1 MGTLYGLALCAGVGG
16 LELGFD
22 LAFGPASIEC
32 WVEHDPKKARVL
44 QARMQDG
51 IFADAPIWDDLRTF
65 NGREW
70 RGIDFLAAGWPCRPF
85 STASRGRATAPDLWG
100 SVRQVVAQSR
110 PRLVALEN
118 VPRAPWASVGNSLER
133 LGYSVAHCVACP
145 STLGAPH
152 RRPRGYLLAYSDRE
166 GEPRRAL
173 DAEMQ
178 KWPAYL
184 RWQTEVQG
192 TTPEVWEYLMGWPP
206 GWTDYEP
213 AATEWSRW
221 RQRMLSELWRLEQG
235 L

>member
-1 MGTLYGLALCAGVGG
+1 MGTLHGLALCAGVGG

-44 QARMQDG
+44 QARMRDG

-100 SVRQVVAQSR
+100 SVRRVVAQSR

-133 LGYSVAHCVACP
+133 LGYSVAHCVTCP

-173 DAEMQ
+173 DAEVARIPPLADRGTRDDAGGLGVPNGVAPRMDRLRACGDGVV
-178 KWPAYL
+178 PLAAAYAFRTL
-184 RWQTEVQG
+184 
-192 TTPEVWEYLMGWPP
+192 
-206 GWTDYEP
+206 
-213 AATEWSRW
+213 AARA
-221 RQRMLSELWRLEQG
+221 G
-235 L
+235 LVI